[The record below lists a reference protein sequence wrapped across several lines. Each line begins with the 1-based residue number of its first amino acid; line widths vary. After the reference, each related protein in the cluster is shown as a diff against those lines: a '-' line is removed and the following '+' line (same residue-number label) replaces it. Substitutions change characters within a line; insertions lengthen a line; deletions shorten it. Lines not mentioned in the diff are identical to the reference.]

1 MNISSIDW
9 DPSDVASSSRKTST
23 VRIRGWRP
31 STQTPSVMM
40 GGTVCLLPYPFR
52 RCDSSFTVVLVQ
64 YFFQYVAHEGDKH
77 NLSDLKDR
85 NLHCIIQTSES
96 HFTVTWVG

>member
-1 MNISSIDW
+1 LDGTFVGANGMRGLKLARTRYIRWMNISSIDW

-40 GGTVCLLPYPFR
+40 GGTICLLP
-52 RCDSSFTVVLVQ
+52 
-64 YFFQYVAHEGDKH
+64 
-77 NLSDLKDR
+77 
-85 NLHCIIQTSES
+85 
-96 HFTVTWVG
+96 